1 MNDVIQKTYHFL
13 PHSYCESLTE
23 TAARNMRNYRLNI
36 PINNEF
42 NDLFSNFSGG
52 NIHIFNEDY
61 YITVLWADI
70 L

>member
-42 NDLFSNFSGG
+42 NDLFSNFSGRQYPY
-52 NIHIFNEDY
+52 F
-61 YITVLWADI
+61 
-70 L
+70 